1 MQPQQLAQVPALT
14 SQGLSEDEVAARR
27 AQGLGNTMPVKT
39 SRSYVQIAR
48 ENIFNPINNLLYTLG
63 IALAVLG
70 KISDALISVGV
81 VSLNVTVS
89 VIQEV
94 RAKRTLDRI
103 AVLTR
108 PSTTVIRS
116 GKERSVDPGD
126 IVMGD
131 ILLVRPGD
139 QIVVD
144 GPVLSTNRLDVD
156 ESLLTGESNLIEKR
170 PGDHLYSGSF
180 CVNGSAYYQAEKVG
194 AQSVAYGLTVGARAF
209 RRIYTPL
216 QREISLIIRIILL
229 VAIFLEFLMALST
242 LSNTITIVEFV
253 QRSVVITGIVPNGL
267 LLAITVAYSLG
278 ALRIVGKGALVQQA
292 NAIESLSNVDV
303 LCMDKT
309 GTLTTNA
316 LNLSAVLPL
325 HGEDEAEL
333 RRLLGDFV
341 ASGTTGNA
349 TSKAIGAACPGQRR
363 HVKEEIPFSSVHK
376 WSGVALDDE
385 AMRGIYILGAVE
397 ILQPALSSPDDEQL
411 QLKVQEESA
420 KGLRVLLFAAV
431 PELEPLR
438 DDDDKPRLPNGL
450 VALGLV
456 ILRDELRPEARETLE
471 RFTQAGIQFK
481 VISGDNPQTVAALA
495 KQVGLSG
502 NINIISGLELAEMEP
517 AQFAQAAEEA
527 TIFGRIT
534 PQQKEQ
540 LVQVLRER
548 GHYVA
553 MIGDGVNDVLSLKKA
568 NLGIAMQ
575 SGSQATRSVA
585 DIVLLKDT
593 FSSLPPAF
601 LEGQRIRN
609 GMQNIFQLFLAR
621 ILAVAILIIEILVIG
636 EFPFAAK
643 QVSVLTFLT
652 VGTPALLLALWAYPG
667 TTEGTSKWHALW
679 RFVLPASLTIGI
691 MGLFVYIGEYF
702 VTELIRFATPVSQN
716 TQEAQHVEAVARMAA
731 QTALTTFT
739 VLCGIIL
746 IIFVEPP
753 SKFWVGSNPL
763 RGDRRIVLLALTMFF
778 TYVILL
784 FIPPLRNLF
793 NLTVLGFYDY
803 LLIGLLVVVWV
814 FVVRWTWRERF
825 LERLLAIK

>member
-1 MQPQQLAQVPALT
+1 MNELKRGRTPGMKMQPQQLAQVPALT

-116 GKERSVDPGD
+116 GKEWSVDPGD

-303 LCMDKT
+303 LCMDRT
-309 GTLTTNA
+309 GSLTTNA

-397 ILQPALSSPDDEQL
+397 ILQPALSSPEDEQL
-411 QLKVQEESA
+411 HLKVQEESA

-456 ILRDELRPEARETLE
+456 ILRDELRP
-471 RFTQAGIQFK
+471 
-481 VISGDNPQTVAALA
+481 
-495 KQVGLSG
+495 
-502 NINIISGLELAEMEP
+502 
-517 AQFAQAAEEA
+517 
-527 TIFGRIT
+527 
-534 PQQKEQ
+534 
-540 LVQVLRER
+540 
-548 GHYVA
+548 
-553 MIGDGVNDVLSLKKA
+553 
-568 NLGIAMQ
+568 
-575 SGSQATRSVA
+575 
-585 DIVLLKDT
+585 
-593 FSSLPPAF
+593 
-601 LEGQRIRN
+601 
-609 GMQNIFQLFLAR
+609 
-621 ILAVAILIIEILVIG
+621 
-636 EFPFAAK
+636 
-643 QVSVLTFLT
+643 
-652 VGTPALLLALWAYPG
+652 
-667 TTEGTSKWHALW
+667 
-679 RFVLPASLTIGI
+679 
-691 MGLFVYIGEYF
+691 
-702 VTELIRFATPVSQN
+702 
-716 TQEAQHVEAVARMAA
+716 
-731 QTALTTFT
+731 
-739 VLCGIIL
+739 
-746 IIFVEPP
+746 
-753 SKFWVGSNPL
+753 
-763 RGDRRIVLLALTMFF
+763 
-778 TYVILL
+778 
-784 FIPPLRNLF
+784 
-793 NLTVLGFYDY
+793 
-803 LLIGLLVVVWV
+803 
-814 FVVRWTWRERF
+814 
-825 LERLLAIK
+825 